1 MTYCKRGTK
10 GYLYL
15 EDGTLIEGC
24 GFGARAVRAGEVVFT
39 TAMNGYPESLT
50 DPSYRGQILVITHP
64 LVGNY
69 GVPKKEAVEGI
80 LTNFE
85 SEKIQV
91 AGLVVAEETEPYK
104 WNSVMSLH
112 EWLHSEGVPGLSDVD
127 TRAIVKR
134 VRTKGAMMG
143 VISSGYEFEDPRKFL
158 EKRYDEIDFT
168 EFTSPKEVIV
178 HRNRSD
184 KVIVVVDCG
193 IKHGILHSLYQKLGY
208 TIVRVPCKTS
218 ADKVMEHEPVGVV
231 FSNGPGNP
239 NLLKEPVETY
249 RALVEYGVPILGICL
264 GHQIGTIA
272 LGGRIRKMKFGH
284 RAVNKPVVD
293 VTNNSCYISTHNHG
307 YAILDKADM
316 PHGAKLW
323 FVNPDDGTI
332 EGWYH
337 ERYKILSVQF
347 HPEARPGP
355 WDTTWVFDRF
365 GKLISP

>member
-1 MTYCKRGTK
+1 
-10 GYLYL
+10 
-15 EDGTLIEGC
+15 
-24 GFGARAVRAGEVVFT
+24 
-39 TAMNGYPESLT
+39 
-50 DPSYRGQILVITHP
+50 
-64 LVGNY
+64 
-69 GVPKKEAVEGI
+69 
-80 LTNFE
+80 
-85 SEKIQV
+85 
-91 AGLVVAEETEPYK
+91 
-104 WNSVMSLH
+104 
-112 EWLHSEGVPGLSDVD
+112 
-127 TRAIVKR
+127 
-134 VRTKGAMMG
+134 
-143 VISSGYEFEDPRKFL
+143 
-158 EKRYDEIDFT
+158 
-168 EFTSPKEVIV
+168 VIV

-184 KVIVVVDCG
+184 EVIVVVDCG
-193 IKHGILHSLYQKLGY
+193 IKHGILQSLYHKLGY

-249 RALVEYGVPILGICL
+249 KALVEYGVPILGICL
-264 GHQIGTIA
+264 GHQVGTIA